1 VELLLARKWF
11 SPVATVGELYVAGRH
26 QCFTLE
32 DYVREGPKVPGAT
45 AIPAGRYAIKV
56 NYSPRFNMVLPIL
69 QDVPGF
75 TGIRIHSGND
85 HEDTSGCILVGR
97 TRAEDWIGE
106 SKAALGDLMF
116 ALTLP
121 AFITIQ
127 NVRTA

>member
-11 SPVATVGELYVAGRH
+11 SPVATVGELFVAGRH

-32 DYVREGPKVPGAT
+32 DFVREGEKVPGAT
-45 AIPAGRYAIKV
+45 AIPAGRYALKV
-56 NYSPRFNMVLPIL
+56 NYSRRFNMVLPIL

-75 TGIRIHSGND
+75 TGIRIHAGND
-85 HEDTSGCILVGR
+85 AGDTEGCILVGR
-97 TRAEDWIGE
+97 TRGEDWIGE

-127 NVRTA
+127 NVRPA